1 MRYFREDYF
10 SEVDSR
16 YGFREHGE
24 AARQVNGTASE
35 NTMRPPNPSRRGRA
49 PVFLPLALEAAHTA
63 YTVHLARAPLSAQT
77 RRTYA
82 SKVRGYL
89 AWLAE
94 AAVEGDPLI
103 EAVARDWAVRDYRT
117 HLAAVLK
124 RSNSTINNALAA
136 VDDFYTRRGLGPAKA
151 ARLEL
156 PAQAPRA
163 LTGKA
168 VLRWLRAAS
177 AVDSSRDRAL
187 ALTPFYAGARIAEVV
202 ALDVADV
209 RLSARKGS
217 VRFYGKGGKP
227 REVALHPGLRDA
239 YASWLTARTEWPG
252 ADTEALF
259 LNRRGARLGVRGA
272 SAVFAAILNTA
283 GLDDAGS
290 AHVLRHTFAT
300 TLIRGGTDL
309 VVVAELLGHARLEQ
323 TRRYT
328 LPTAADR
335 ERALDLLPV
344 DR

>member
-1 MRYFREDYF
+1 MA
-10 SEVDSR
+10 SENTVK
-16 YGFREHGE
+16 

-35 NTMRPPNPSRRGRA
+35 NTRRPPNPSRRGRA

-124 RSNSTINNALAA
+124 RSNSTVNNALAA
-136 VDDFYTRRGLGPAKA
+136 VNDFYTRRGLGPAKA

-227 REVALHPGLRDA
+227 REVALHPELRDA

-309 VVVAELLGHARLEQ
+309 VVVADLPGHARLEQ